1 MAIGSS
7 DGTALDNKRAY
18 LDYNA
23 TAPLRPEARAAM
35 TEALDAVGNASSVHR
50 EGRAAHSRIEAARSE
65 VARLV
70 GADAKLVTFTS
81 GGTEANNTVLTPGWT
96 HAGKPHH
103 LERLLVGATEHPS
116 VLAGGRF
123 PAERVEQIPV
133 DRDGIVDLTA
143 LRALLAEGGPALVSV
158 MLANN
163 ETGVIQPI
171 AEVAALAHQAGALV
185 HSDAIQAVG
194 RIPVEIC
201 ALGVDVLTLSAHK
214 IGGPQGA
221 GAVVRANEGLAFA
234 PLLSGGGQERRSRA
248 GTENVAAI
256 AGFGVAAK
264 LALADIENAHSWSV
278 LRDAAAALIRK
289 GGRPVTI
296 FGEGVARL
304 PQTLCVGIAG
314 MSAETLVIALDL
326 AGIAVS
332 SGSACSSG
340 KVAPSH
346 VLAAMGVDPALA
358 HSAIRISFGWESAKS
373 DLDLFASAWRGV
385 LKHIA
390 PGEIQAA

>member
-1 MAIGSS
+1 LGS
-7 DGTALDNKRAY
+7 APAY

-23 TAPLRPEARAAM
+23 TAPVRPEAAAAVAA
-35 TEALDAVGNASSVHR
+35 ALHEPANPSSVHAF
-50 EGRAAHSRIEAARSE
+50 GRRARRALEQARATVAAS
-65 VARLV
+65 V
-70 GADAKLVTFTS
+70 GALPDGVVFVS
-81 GGTEANNTVLTPGWT
+81 GGTEANNLALLGSEGPVLVS
-96 HAGKPHH
+96 AI
-103 LERLLVGATEHPS
+103 EHPS
-116 VLAGGRF
+116 VLEAS
-123 PAERVEQIPV
+123 PAAVPIPV
-133 DRDGIVDLTA
+133 DRHGRLDLDA
-143 LRALLAEGGPALVSV
+143 LERLIAVHRPRLVSV

-234 PLLSGGGQERRSRA
+234 PFLNGGGQERRSRA